1 MSAGPSPIEE
11 MDRDELETELA
22 DLRDRVE
29 RLEQVETVVT
39 KLVNQFN
46 DTDGDGQFLTAS
58 DRDQYISKA

>member
-1 MSAGPSPIEE
+1 

-29 RLEQVETVVT
+29 RLEQVETAVT

-58 DRDQYISKA
+58 DRDQYVSKA